1 MRESVIII
9 FLISLNQI
17 YGQQMELIA
26 GHVLFRHGDRTPI
39 TTYPTDPMKETDWP
53 NGFGQLTNNGIEQHH
68 RLGKYLRG
76 RYGSILSLNYT
87 ASEIHVRSTD
97 YDRTL
102 MSAQSNLVGLYRL
115 YNISDDKMPIQPI
128 PIHTVPTNED
138 FLLGLNDCPRY
149 EQIEKEVYES
159 DEFKNMNTYYEDF
172 FKQLKIWTG
181 ISNITMYNAWDIA
194 DTIYIEQIYN
204 KTPSWANESVQKTL
218 SDINDAS
225 FHFLYL
231 NNDSKRIRGGPLI
244 QDICMNMN
252 NSTRE
257 QTYRKVKMYSAH
269 DTTISATLAFLG
281 INYPHQPKYAS
292 ALFLDLY
299 KQNSTYYVK
308 VEYLNVTDSN
318 KAYPYLLNG
327 CSAFEC
333 PLETFTAIYQPRFPA
348 SVEVECTKKVPPTPP
363 NNANNKKLTV
373 ILCTIVFVLGILI
386 VGTFGYFYCRKRER
400 DAPLLSNGSF
410 SQIA

>member
-1 MRESVIII
+1 
-9 FLISLNQI
+9 
-17 YGQQMELIA
+17 
-26 GHVLFRHGDRTPI
+26 
-39 TTYPTDPMKETDWP
+39 
-53 NGFGQLTNNGIEQHH
+53 
-68 RLGKYLRG
+68 
-76 RYGSILSLNYT
+76 
-87 ASEIHVRSTD
+87 
-97 YDRTL
+97 
-102 MSAQSNLVGLYRL
+102 
-115 YNISDDKMPIQPI
+115 
-128 PIHTVPTNED
+128 
-138 FLLGLNDCPRY
+138 
-149 EQIEKEVYES
+149 
-159 DEFKNMNTYYEDF
+159 
-172 FKQLKIWTG
+172 
-181 ISNITMYNAWDIA
+181 MYNAWDIA